1 MQTNYWTLASIT
13 TLYVGMN
20 IVTTHVSRG
29 GIDSGVGPCFSPST
43 FSMLRAD
50 KKKPCPPSKILGN

>member
-29 GIDSGVGPCFSPST
+29 AIDCGVGPCFSPST
-43 FSMLRAD
+43 FSMLRLASGQE
-50 KKKPCPPSKILGN
+50 PAQ

>member
-13 TLYVGMN
+13 TLYVEMN

-43 FSMLRAD
+43 FSMLRLASGQE
-50 KKKPCPPSKILGN
+50 PAQ